1 MLYLVRHGRTT
12 ANAGGLLQGRLDPPL
27 DEVGRAQAEAIA
39 RMIGLVDDVIA
50 SPLARAQETAEY
62 FGKPVT
68 LDDRWLEL
76 AYGELEGMPA
86 SEVSGEVWR
95 QWRDDPLF
103 ATEGGESFGALDA
116 RVRDACNDLV
126 TRIGDRNVV
135 VVSHVSPIKAAVA
148 WALNAP
154 IGIMFHCHLAQASLC
169 QIGIGKFGPLL
180 HSFNEQA
187 PSPVD

>member
-12 ANAGGLLQGRLDPPL
+12 ANERGLLQGRLDPPL

-39 RMIGLVDDVIA
+39 RMVGRVDDVIA

-76 AYGELEGMPA
+76 SYGELEGMPA
-86 SEVSGEVWR
+86 SEVPGEVWR
-95 QWRDDPLF
+95 QWRADPLF

-126 TRIGDRNVV
+126 ARMGDRNVV

-154 IGIMFHCHLAQASLC
+154 IGIMFHCHLSQASLC
-169 QIGIGKFGPLL
+169 QIGIGKFGP
-180 HSFNEQA
+180 
-187 PSPVD
+187 

>member
-12 ANAGGLLQGRLDPPL
+12 ANERGLLQGRLDPPL

-39 RMIGLVDDVIA
+39 RMIGRVDDVIA

-126 TRIGDRNVV
+126 ARMGDRNVV

-154 IGIMFHCHLAQASLC
+154 IGIMFHCHLSQASLC

-180 HSFNEQA
+180 HSFNERA

>member
-12 ANAGGLLQGRLDPPL
+12 ANERGLLQGRLDPPL

-39 RMIGLVDDVIA
+39 RMIGRVDDVIA

-126 TRIGDRNVV
+126 ARMGDRNVV

-154 IGIMFHCHLAQASLC
+154 IGIMFHCHLSQASLC

-180 HSFNEQA
+180 HSFNERA
-187 PSPVD
+187 PSSVD